1 MENVQESEV
10 ESAFV
15 ILYDKLG
22 RNRSEILCHLFYKWK
37 TCMMKTLYPIWGAMQ
52 LNEELANPLEQNH
65 ALASSHVRW

>member
-22 RNRSEILCHLFYKWK
+22 RNRSEILVPFILQAENLHDENFISHLGGNAVERR
-37 TCMMKTLYPIWGAMQ
+37 TG
-52 LNEELANPLEQNH
+52 
-65 ALASSHVRW
+65 